1 MGFFEEPA
9 KNQQFKVGHL
19 IGSLSFGG
27 LQFWANTWFFD

>member
-9 KNQQFKVGHL
+9 KNQQSRVGH
-19 IGSLSFGG
+19 LSFGG